1 MNARTAVR
9 GRCDLTKSQSDE
21 SIEKAEFVISVRPG
35 IDWLSLGIA
44 LLIGVVF
51 RYVHFRVPW

>member
-1 MNARTAVR
+1 M
-9 GRCDLTKSQSDE
+9 QIDE
-21 SIEKAEFVISVRPG
+21 SIEKPKFVISVRPG

-51 RYVHFRVPW
+51 RYVQFSVPW

>member
-1 MNARTAVR
+1 MTQRNGNRS
-9 GRCDLTKSQSDE
+9 RCDLTKSQSDE
-21 SIEKAEFVISVRPG
+21 SIEKPEFVISLRPG

-51 RYVHFRVPW
+51 RYVHFHVPW

>member
-1 MNARTAVR
+1 MRETATR
-9 GRCDLTKSQSDE
+9 ARCDLTKSQSNE
-21 SIEKAEFVISVRPG
+21 SLEKPEFVISLRPG

-51 RYVHFRVPW
+51 RYVHFHVPW